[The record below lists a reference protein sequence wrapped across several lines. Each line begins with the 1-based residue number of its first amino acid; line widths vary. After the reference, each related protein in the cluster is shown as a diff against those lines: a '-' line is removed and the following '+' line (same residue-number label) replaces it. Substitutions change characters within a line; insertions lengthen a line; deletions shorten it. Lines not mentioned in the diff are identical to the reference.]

1 MLSLSAKVRK
11 DFGKKVKILRQRDI
25 LPAVLYGS
33 KIKKTQSLELDYKA
47 FEKVYKTA
55 GEGSLISLEI
65 DELRSSS
72 PFANARVIEGGDPEG
87 KPLVVYGAG
96 KKIPVLIHEIQ
107 KNPLTG
113 KISHVD
119 FYQPSLEEK
128 TVVKI
133 PIVLEG
139 ISPAVKES
147 GGTLVKYISEVEV
160 KALPQNLPKEIKI
173 NVENLNTFEDN
184 ILIKDLKLPEGVEIL
199 RNSNDIVASV
209 LPPEKVEEELE
220 KSIEEKVEE
229 VKIVEEK
236 KPSEAEI
243 AEEEEIKETKQKA
256 SQRG

>member
-1 MLSLSAKVRK
+1 MLSLSAKIRK
-11 DFGKKVKILRQRDI
+11 ETGRKVKNLRQRDI
-25 LPAVLYGS
+25 LPAVLYGP
-33 KIKKTQSLELDYKA
+33 KIKKTQSLELAYKA

-147 GGTLVKYISEVEV
+147 GGTLVKYISEVDV

-220 KSIEEKVEE
+220 KPIEENVEE
-229 VKIVEEK
+229 VKKVEEK
-236 KPSEAEI
+236 VNV
-243 AEEEEIKETKQKA
+243 EEETKENEK
-256 SQRG
+256 

>member
-1 MLSLSAKVRK
+1 MLSLSAKARK

-25 LPAVLYGS
+25 LPAVLYGP

-55 GEGSLISLEI
+55 GESSLISLEI
-65 DELRSSS
+65 
-72 PFANARVIEGGDPEG
+72 EGED
-87 KPLVVYGAG
+87 

-107 KNPLTG
+107 KDHLTG
-113 KISHVD
+113 KISHID

-139 ISPAVKES
+139 TSPAVKES
-147 GGTLVKYISEVEV
+147 GGTLVKYISEVDV

-220 KSIEEKVEE
+220 KPIEENVEE
-229 VKIVEEK
+229 VKSVEEK
-236 KPSEAEI
+236 KASEAEI
-243 AEEEEIKETKQKA
+243 AEGEEIKETKQK
-256 SQRG
+256 SSR

>member
-25 LPAVLYGS
+25 LPAVLYGP
-33 KIKKTQSLELDYKA
+33 KIKKTQSLKIDYKA

-55 GEGSLISLEI
+55 GESSLISLEI
-65 DELRSSS
+65 
-72 PFANARVIEGGDPEG
+72 EGED
-87 KPLVVYGAG
+87 
-96 KKIPVLIHEIQ
+96 KKTPVLIHEIQ
-107 KNPLTG
+107 KNHLTG
-113 KISHVD
+113 KISHID

-139 ISPAVKES
+139 TSPAVKEL
-147 GGTLVKYISEVEV
+147 GGTLVKYISEVDV

-184 ILIKDLKLPEGVEIL
+184 IKILDLKLPEGVEIL

-209 LPPEKVEEELE
+209 LPLEKVEEELE
-220 KSIEEKVEE
+220 KPIEENVEE

-243 AEEEEIKETKQKA
+243 AEGEEK
-256 SQRG
+256 

>member
-1 MLSLSAKVRK
+1 MLSLSAKARK
-11 DFGKKVKILRQRDI
+11 DFGKKVRILRQKDI
-25 LPAVLYGS
+25 LPAVLYGP
-33 KIKKTQSLELDYKA
+33 KIKKTQSLEIDYKA

-55 GEGSLISLEI
+55 GESSLISLEI
-65 DELRSSS
+65 
-72 PFANARVIEGGDPEG
+72 EGED
-87 KPLVVYGAG
+87 

-107 KNPLTG
+107 KNRLTG
-113 KISHVD
+113 KISHID

-139 ISPAVKES
+139 TSPAVKES
-147 GGTLVKYISEVEV
+147 GGTLVKYISEVDV

-220 KSIEEKVEE
+220 KPIEENVEE
-229 VKIVEEK
+229 VKKVEEK

-243 AEEEEIKETKQKA
+243 AEGEEIKETKQK
-256 SQRG
+256 SSR

>member
-1 MLSLSAKVRK
+1 MLSLSAKIRK
-11 DFGKKVKILRQRDI
+11 ETGRKVKNLRQRDI

-55 GEGSLISLEI
+55 GESSLISLEI
-65 DELRSSS
+65 EEQDTLERKQAS
-72 PFANARVIEGGDPEG
+72 
-87 KPLVVYGAG
+87 YGAG
-96 KKIPVLIHEIQ
+96 EKTPVLIHEIQ
-107 KNPLTG
+107 KNHITG

-133 PIVLEG
+133 SIVLEG

-147 GGTLVKYISEVEV
+147 GGTLVKYISEVDV

-220 KSIEEKVEE
+220 KPIEENVEE
-229 VKIVEEK
+229 VKKVEEK
-236 KPSEAEI
+236 VNV
-243 AEEEEIKETKQKA
+243 EEETKENEK
-256 SQRG
+256 

>member
-25 LPAVLYGS
+25 LPAVLYGP
-33 KIKKTQSLELDYKA
+33 KIKKTQSLEIDYKA

-55 GEGSLISLEI
+55 GESSLISLEI
-65 DELRSSS
+65 
-72 PFANARVIEGGDPEG
+72 EGQDTPEG
-87 KPLVVYGAG
+87 KQASYGAG

-107 KNPLTG
+107 KNHLTG
-113 KISHVD
+113 KISHID

-139 ISPAVKES
+139 TSPAVKES
-147 GGTLVKYISEVEV
+147 GGTLVKYISEVDV

-220 KSIEEKVEE
+220 KPIEENVEE

-236 KPSEAEI
+236 VK
-243 AEEEEIKETKQKA
+243 EEEETEEKKETKQKA
-256 SQRG
+256 K

>member
-11 DFGKKVKILRQRDI
+11 DFGKKVRILRQRDI

-55 GEGSLISLEI
+55 GESSLISLEI
-65 DELRSSS
+65 
-72 PFANARVIEGGDPEG
+72 EGED
-87 KPLVVYGAG
+87 

-113 KISHVD
+113 KISHID

-160 KALPQNLPKEIKI
+160 KALPQNLPKEIKV

-220 KSIEEKVEE
+220 KPIEENVEE
-229 VKIVEEK
+229 VKKVEEK

-243 AEEEEIKETKQKA
+243 AEGEEIKETKQK
-256 SQRG
+256 SSR